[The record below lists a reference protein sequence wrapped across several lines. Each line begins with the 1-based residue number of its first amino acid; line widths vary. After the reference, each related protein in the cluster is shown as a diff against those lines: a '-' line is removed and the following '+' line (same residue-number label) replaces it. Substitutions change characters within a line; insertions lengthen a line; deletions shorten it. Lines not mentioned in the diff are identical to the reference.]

1 MLLPDEKG
9 YKKGQW
15 SFLHKLHPVWA
26 QLRHR
31 YFWSLEMIW
40 IFSHGN
46 VVVFFVAG
54 SFSNCY
60 YVCTTND
67 MLIWTRLVIDKTPR
81 SKSWHHF
88 QFITSTIQHIQGI
101 VIRSDVNNMFLL
113 TALFLVLKSNMLDEI
128 CNGFSSALHIFCA
141 WMNNDN
147 VDHSHNFHQGD
158 ISQMGICSK
167 CFSLPAFY
175 WGNIRIGRSKF
186 PSWFY
191 KGKKTY
197 VSIGKKELLIFPCF
211 VHHYKRQIAT
221 YSSQT

>member
-1 MLLPDEKG
+1 MRRG
-9 YKKGQW
+9 TKKANDH
-15 SFLHKLHPVWA
+15 FCTNCIPFEHNFVIVTFEVWKWFEYS
-26 QLRHR
+26 RM
-31 YFWSLEMIW
+31 EMW
-40 IFSHGN
+40 LC
-46 VVVFFVAG
+46 FFVAG

-128 CNGFSSALHIFCA
+128 CNGFSSAPHIFCA

-147 VDHSHNFHQGD
+147 VDHSHNFHRGD
-158 ISQMGICSK
+158 ISQVPFI
-167 CFSLPAFY
+167 
-175 WGNIRIGRSKF
+175 
-186 PSWFY
+186 
-191 KGKKTY
+191 TY
-197 VSIGKKELLIFPCF
+197 I
-211 VHHYKRQIAT
+211 
-221 YSSQT
+221 

>member
-26 QLRHR
+26 QLRHC

-40 IFSHGN
+40 TFSHGN

-101 VIRSDVNNMFLL
+101 VIRYDVNNMFLL

-128 CNGFSSALHIFCA
+128 CNGFSSALQNFLC
-141 WMNNDN
+141 MNEQWQRR
-147 VDHSHNFHQGD
+147 SL
-158 ISQMGICSK
+158 SQ
-167 CFSLPAFY
+167 FSLGWHFSNVY
-175 WGNIRIGRSKF
+175 LFKMLFITCI
-186 PSWFY
+186 
-191 KGKKTY
+191 
-197 VSIGKKELLIFPCF
+197 LL
-211 VHHYKRQIAT
+211 RQISIRARPLPFF
-221 YSSQT
+221 QFVR

>member
-1 MLLPDEKG
+1 MTLAHLPTG
-9 YKKGQW
+9 MIIYLRKKVPAVNHRVVTLDDAITRGEGVQKRANDY
-15 SFLHKLHPVWA
+15 FCTNCIPCE

-31 YFWSLEMIW
+31 YFWTLEMIW
-40 IFSHGN
+40 IFSHRN
-46 VVVFFVAG
+46 VVAFFVAG

-60 YVCTTND
+60 YVCTSND
-67 MLIWTRLVIDKTPR
+67 VPIWTRLVIDKTPW

-128 CNGFSSALHIFCA
+128 CNGFSSALQIFCA

-147 VDHSHNFHQGD
+147 VDHSHNFHCGD

-167 CFSLPAFY
+167 CFSLPAFN
-175 WGNIRIGRSKF
+175 WGK
-186 PSWFY
+186 Y
-191 KGKKTY
+191 
-197 VSIGKKELLIFPCF
+197 
-211 VHHYKRQIAT
+211 
-221 YSSQT
+221 